1 MGSDWTTEWPQR
13 HTDFALHNF
22 MDTVEHSYRNDAV
35 REARALDDAIMT
47 WGVIP
52 VCVLGIIGNVIMLW
66 VWMGGTTFSPT
77 TFLIKYIALCDALF
91 LVANIVADG
100 ADLAGDLVLE
110 RISREFTYPL
120 LIISLHVSMAAAV
133 VRCVILYRPLR
144 AQASLTRR
152 RTVVTCVCITLWSL
166 LLGTLVVLFG
176 ICQPIHGNYQAYGI
190 CPTDLKKVMDTDAM
204 WLFLLVMYGCLPVLV
219 MAVCN
224 VAMVVKI
231 QRDSG
236 LASSLSQ
243 QSARRLT
250 IGIICMTSTS
260 LLAFPAHSVM
270 LVVIYYRRAAADIS
284 IWTYVLCLGIGNIL
298 VVLNSSVNVIYWA
311 VFATEFRHLFAK
323 KFRKL
328 RGRATTDD
336 YASVDQTEFGHDDV
350 TTV

>member
-1 MGSDWTTEWPQR
+1 
-13 HTDFALHNF
+13 

-100 ADLAGDLVLE
+100 ADLA
-110 RISREFTYPL
+110 
-120 LIISLHVSMAAAV
+120 
-133 VRCVILYRPLR
+133 
-144 AQASLTRR
+144 
-152 RTVVTCVCITLWSL
+152 
-166 LLGTLVVLFG
+166 
-176 ICQPIHGNYQAYGI
+176 
-190 CPTDLKKVMDTDAM
+190 
-204 WLFLLVMYGCLPVLV
+204 VMYGCLPVLV